1 MQLAYYD
8 ESGDDGF
15 PEFSSPFFVLTALYL
30 SYLNWRPSLDAIID
44 FRRGLFASFKLP
56 VRLEFH
62 TKHFLLNKG
71 EYIELKLS
79 DEEGINVVD
88 LFCDLIANL
97 NLKIINTVIV
107 KPRIRSVKYN
117 VLDTALRYSIQ
128 RIEND
133 LNPTLNPDQ
142 KFMIITDEG
151 RVGKMR
157 HTARKIQ
164 RINFI
169 PSKFQPSA
177 YRKEIT
183 ALIEDPLP
191 KNSKESYFIQLA
203 DLVSFVVYL
212 HSVSLTQIGK
222 FPARLPPAVT
232 PEKVAEWMERLKPA
246 LNLNASGRDP
256 YGVVYHP
263 Q

>member
-1 MQLAYYD
+1 MQIAYYD
-8 ESGDDGF
+8 ESGDDGY
-15 PEFSSPFFVLTALYL
+15 PEYSSPFFVLTALYL
-30 SYLNWRPSLDAIID
+30 SYLNWRPSLDAVID
-44 FRRGLFASFKLP
+44 FRRGLNTSFGLP
-56 VRLEFH
+56 VRMELH

-71 EYIELKLS
+71 DYRELKLS
-79 DEEGINVVD
+79 DEKRVQVVD
-88 LFCDLIANL
+88 LFCDLIASL

-107 KPRIRSVKYN
+107 KPRIRSGKYN

-142 KFMIITDEG
+142 KFMVITDEG

-169 PSKFQPSA
+169 PSKFQPST

-212 HSVSLTQIGK
+212 RSVSSTEIGK
-222 FPARLPPAVT
+222 YPSRLPAVVT
-232 PEKVAEWMERLKPA
+232 SEKVSEWMDRLKPA
-246 LNLNASGRDP
+246 FNLNASGKDP
-256 YGVVYHP
+256 YGIVYHP

>member
-1 MQLAYYD
+1 MQIAYYD

-15 PEFSSPFFVLTALYL
+15 PEYSSPFFVLSALYL
-30 SYLNWRPSLDAIID
+30 SYLNWRPSLDAIVD
-44 FRRGLFASFKLP
+44 FRRGLLASFKLP
-56 VRLEFH
+56 VRLELH

-71 EYIELKLS
+71 PYVELKLS
-79 DEEGINVVD
+79 DEERINVID

-97 NLKIINTVIV
+97 NVKIINTVIV
-107 KPRIRSVKYN
+107 KPRIRSGKYN

-164 RINFI
+164 RVNFI
-169 PSKFQPSA
+169 PSKFQPST

-183 ALIEDPLP
+183 SLIEDPLP
-191 KNSKESYFIQLA
+191 KNSRESYFIQLA

-212 HSVSLTQIGK
+212 RSATLTQIGK
-222 FPARLPPAVT
+222 FPSRLPSAVT
-232 PEKVAEWMERLKPA
+232 PEKVTEWMDRLKPA
-246 LNLNASGRDP
+246 LNLNASGKDP

>member
-1 MQLAYYD
+1 MQIAYYD
-8 ESGDDGF
+8 ESGDDGY
-15 PEFSSPFFVLTALYL
+15 PEYSSPFFVLTALYL
-30 SYLNWRPSLDAIID
+30 SYLNWRPSLDSVVD
-44 FRRGLFASFKLP
+44 FRRGLKTSFKLP
-56 VRLEFH
+56 LRLELH

-71 EYIELKLS
+71 PYVELKLS
-79 DEEGINVVD
+79 DEDRINVID
-88 LFCDLIANL
+88 LFCDLIASL
-97 NLKIINTVIV
+97 NVKIINTVII
-107 KPRIRSVKYN
+107 KPKIRSGNYN

-142 KFMIITDEG
+142 KFLIITDEG

-169 PSKFQPSA
+169 PSKFQPSK

-183 ALIEDPLP
+183 SLIEDPLP

-212 HSVSLTQIGK
+212 RSVSLTQTGK
-222 FPARLPPAVT
+222 FPSRLPHSVT
-232 PEKVAEWMERLKPA
+232 SEKVTEWMERLKPA
-246 LNLNASGRDP
+246 FNLNASGKDP